1 MKQLHSV
8 AILLAALIP
17 ATASGVS
24 ISDVLQQIAA
34 NNPTLKSLVS
44 ANAAEISDMR
54 ADNTLPAT
62 SIEYSPFFRSGES
75 GVASS
80 ELVVSQ
86 EFDFPTLY
94 AARSRQAA
102 MQENLLDK
110 NATLQQLQLLSEA
123 RASLLD
129 LILLEKEREILGR
142 RLDDTAT
149 LLASY
154 ERSLQ
159 LGSATLLEVN
169 KVKLECQDL
178 QRDILQNDAARMK
191 IADALAGLN
200 GNLPIDLTGIDYD
213 IPTDELPELSDIAV
227 LMEKD
232 ATIAAAD
239 AETEAARHG
248 TSLAKS
254 GWLPSLT
261 LGYRRNTEGKE
272 AANGFIIGAALPI
285 FSNSGKVKAAKARLN
300 AAQMQAA
307 TTRAEAETRLRSD
320 MQQMAFDKAALATYD
335 LTLMEETLRLYRK
348 SPDAGQITLTDY
360 YTETSGLYDRILT
373 SVRLENNLQQSYAR
387 IISLIN

>member
-1 MKQLHSV
+1 
-8 AILLAALIP
+8 
-17 ATASGVS
+17 
-24 ISDVLQQIAA
+24 
-34 NNPTLKSLVS
+34 
-44 ANAAEISDMR
+44 
-54 ADNTLPAT
+54 
-62 SIEYSPFFRSGES
+62 
-75 GVASS
+75 
-80 ELVVSQ
+80 
-86 EFDFPTLY
+86 
-94 AARSRQAA
+94 
-102 MQENLLDK
+102 
-110 NATLQQLQLLSEA
+110 
-123 RASLLD
+123 
-129 LILLEKEREILGR
+129 
-142 RLDDTAT
+142 
-149 LLASY
+149 
-154 ERSLQ
+154 
-159 LGSATLLEVN
+159 
-169 KVKLECQDL
+169 
-178 QRDILQNDAARMK
+178 MK

-348 SPDAGQITLTDY
+348 SLDAGQITLTDY